1 MFARARPPFVAP
13 APCRL
18 SRGRPA
24 LVRIP
29 PRSLFR
35 HTIPRPNLCY
45 HPCKVAL
52 KAKKNSPP
60 RLKPSA
66 RKPAPR
72 DPRPGPELVII
83 TGLSGSGKASAL
95 KAFEDLGYYCVDN
108 LPVDLI
114 PRFAELAVQS
124 AEIQR
129 TALVVDVREG
139 SKLEKLPAIVKSVR
153 RMIPTMVIYLEATE
167 ASLIRRYSE
176 TRRPHPLG
184 ADSPVRASLT
194 AERRRLTPIRAIADW
209 VVDTSKFNV
218 HELRAHLT
226 ERFQKKSSDKNIL
239 VSCVSFGFK
248 HGVPEDAD
256 LVFDVRFLPNP
267 HFVPEFR
274 PLTGRDPRVAKYILS
289 FPQTKE
295 FITRISDLLVYLLP
309 HYVREGK
316 SYLTISFGCT
326 GGQHRSVM
334 IAEDVSKR
342 LRDAGY
348 RVKVVHR
355 DSPK

>member
-1 MFARARPPFVAP
+1 MAAKVHAKSKGRAKKA
-13 APCRL
+13 
-18 SRGRPA
+18 SRQTSSRD
-24 LVRIP
+24 LR
-29 PRSLFR
+29 PRS
-35 HTIPRPNLCY
+35 
-45 HPCKVAL
+45 
-52 KAKKNSPP
+52 
-60 RLKPSA
+60 
-66 RKPAPR
+66 
-72 DPRPGPELVII
+72 ELVII

-124 AEIQR
+124 LETRR

-153 RMIPTMVIYLEATE
+153 RLIPTMVIYLEATD
-167 ASLIRRYSE
+167 ASLIRRFSE
-176 TRRPHPLG
+176 TRRPHPFG
-184 ADSPVRASLT
+184 AHSPVRSALS
-194 AERRRLTPIRAIADW
+194 AERRRLKPIRAIADW

-226 ERFQKKSSDKNIL
+226 ERFQKKSSDKNIM

-274 PLTGRDPRVAKYILS
+274 PLTGRDPRVAKYIRS
-289 FPQTKE
+289 FPQTQE
-295 FITRISDLLVYLLP
+295 FINRISELLVYLLP

-334 IAEDVSKR
+334 IAEDVGKH
-342 LRDAGY
+342 LRKAGY

-355 DSPK
+355 DS